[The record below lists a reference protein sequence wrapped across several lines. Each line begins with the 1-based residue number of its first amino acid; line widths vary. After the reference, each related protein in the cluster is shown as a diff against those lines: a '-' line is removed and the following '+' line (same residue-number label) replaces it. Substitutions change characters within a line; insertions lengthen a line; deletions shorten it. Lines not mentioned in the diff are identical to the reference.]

1 MQGNVL
7 KKTSAAALCLLLSL
21 LLHLLFALVLL
32 NLPEKKAAKPVG
44 DKMARAIRL
53 HRMAKKEKQ
62 EKLDEKP
69 PAEADKNKP
78 FAKTDPDQ
86 AEQRPEREDF
96 VGKRNARAAS
106 DENARGYEGESPHP
120 SMTGEKKEELVAF
133 DQQRQQGDLEY
144 EGRRPPPDTPSP
156 TPPPAPPQ
164 PSAPPLPSGASTPA
178 IAPPPVSPEGD
189 MDIGKQDSSKE
200 ERNNEQKERLQ
211 QADKT
216 PRPLPPTP
224 PAPPAP
230 PTPRFYRDPSLA
242 NPTRAGFRTEEHRSR
257 NAGRFVLG
265 RHASLNVAATP
276 RGRYEA
282 EIYRRIAY
290 WWYRACDE
298 HRGDII
304 PGKIVVSLRLDNR
317 GRLVNM
323 DLIQRSGAGV
333 IQQSFTFG
341 AIRQA
346 SLPPMPPAV
355 QEEIVGNLLE
365 LIFEFVF
372 D

>member
-1 MQGNVL
+1 MQGNIFR
-7 KKTSAAALCLLLSL
+7 KTTAVALCLLLSL
-21 LLHLLFALVLL
+21 LIHLLFALLLL
-32 NLPEKKAAKPVG
+32 NLSEKKAAKPVA
-44 DKMARAIRL
+44 DKVARAIRL
-53 HRMAKKEKQ
+53 HRLATKEK
-62 EKLDEKP
+62 KDEKP
-69 PAEADKNKP
+69 PAEAEKNKP

-86 AEQRPEREDF
+86 AERRPEQEAF
-96 VGKRNARAAS
+96 IGKRNARAAS
-106 DENARGYEGESPHP
+106 DEQARGYEGESSLP
-120 SMTGEKKEELVAF
+120 SLIGEKKEEIVTF
-133 DQQRQQGDLEY
+133 DQKQQQGDLGH
-144 EGRRPPPDTPSP
+144 EGRRNSPDTPAP
-156 TPPPAPPQ
+156 QPPPAPLQAPTQ
-164 PSAPPLPSGASTPA
+164 PRPSGASTPA
-178 IAPPPVSPEGD
+178 LTPPPTSPGGD
-189 MDIGKQDSSKE
+189 MDIGKQDCAKA
-200 ERNNEQKERLQ
+200 ERENEQKEQQ
-211 QADKT
+211 QANTT
-216 PRPLPPTP
+216 PQPLP
-224 PAPPAP
+224 PAPPA
-230 PTPRFYRDPSLA
+230 PRFYRDPSLA
-242 NPTRAGFRTEEHRSR
+242 NPTRAGFRTEERRSR

-304 PGKIVVSLRLDNR
+304 PGKIVVSLRLNKS

-323 DLIQRSGAGV
+323 DLIRRSGAGV

-355 QEEIVGNLLE
+355 QEEIVGDLLE

>member
-7 KKTSAAALCLLLSL
+7 KKTSAAVLCLLLSL
-21 LLHLLFALVLL
+21 LIHLLFALILL

-44 DKMARAIRL
+44 DNVARAVRL
-53 HRMAKKEKQ
+53 HRMAKKENQ
-62 EKLDEKP
+62 DEKP
-69 PAEADKNKP
+69 PAEPDKNKP

-86 AEQRPEREDF
+86 AERRPEREDF

-106 DENARGYEGESPHP
+106 DENARGYEGESLHP
-120 SMTGEKKEELVAF
+120 SMTGEKKEEIVAF
-133 DQQRQQGDLEY
+133 DQQRQQGDLEHD
-144 EGRRPPPDTPSP
+144 GRRNTPD
-156 TPPPAPPQ
+156 TPPPAPPHTPPQ
-164 PSAPPLPSGASTPA
+164 PPTPPAPSGANTPA
-178 IAPPPVSPEGD
+178 IAPLPKSPEGD
-189 MDIGKQDSSKE
+189 MDIGKQDSRKE
-200 ERNNEQKERLQ
+200 TRDKEQKEQPQ
-211 QADKT
+211 QADT
-216 PRPLPPTP
+216 TLRPLPPTP
-224 PAPPAP
+224 PAPPLP
-230 PTPRFYRDPSLA
+230 PTPQFYRDPSLA
-242 NPTRAGFRTEEHRSR
+242 NPTRAGFRTEERRSR
-257 NAGRFVLG
+257 HAGRFVLG